1 MIAFA
6 VAALLASARA
16 RPEEMRYR
24 GGITAQN
31 DMVVFR
37 FRGGA
42 ASQGDMLERL
52 RSGEGFV
59 AALDQSGGSTPAALK
74 AYGVQASDYRD
85 EGEMFD
91 LVHEMRERVARGLD
105 ERCIG
110 AILFEAT
117 MDRKFEGRP
126 APAYLWSKKIVP
138 LLKCDKGL
146 AEERNGCQLMREIPS
161 LEKTLARAKLL
172 GIAGT
177 KMRSR
182 IAAANEEGI
191 KNVVKQQF
199 DLAKRIC
206 RCGLVPIVEPE
217 VDAFIADKG
226 HAEEILLN
234 ALHAELHL
242 LQPGELIMLKLTLP
256 EIEDLYAS
264 CVAHPNVVRVLALSG
279 GFDRREAC
287 ARLKRQSGVI
297 ASFSR
302 ALTEGLARDMDD
314 ATFNAALDASCSAL
328 YDASFRKITE
338 DDGAAPAMYR
348 DVSGYLGKD

>member
-6 VAALLASARA
+6 VAAALLASARA
-16 RPEEMRYR
+16 RPAEMRYR
-24 GGITAQN
+24 APA
-31 DMVVFR
+31 VLRV
-37 FRGGA
+37 RGGA
-42 ASQGDMLERL
+42 ASQNDMLERL

-59 AALDQSGGSTPAALK
+59 AALDQSGGSTPGALK
-74 AYGVQASDYRD
+74 AYGIPESDYSD
-85 EGEMFD
+85 ETEMFD
-91 LVHEMRERVARGLD
+91 LVHAMRERVATGLD

-126 APAYLWSKKIVP
+126 APAYLWSKRIVP

-146 AEERNGCQLMREIPS
+146 AEEFNGCQLMREIPN

-182 IAAANEEGI
+182 IMKANEEGI
-191 KNVVKQQF
+191 KRVVKQQF

-206 RCGLVPIVEPE
+206 KCGLVPIIEPE
-217 VDAFIADKG
+217 VDAFIEDKG

-234 ALHAELHL
+234 ALHAELHTL
-242 LQPGELIMLKLTLP
+242 ASNELIMLKLTLP

-279 GFDRREAC
+279 GFDRAEAC

-302 ALTEGLARDMDD
+302 ALTEGLSRDMDD
-314 ATFNAALDASCSAL
+314 ATFTKALDASCAAL
-328 YDASFRKITE
+328 YDASFKKITE

-348 DVSGYLGKD
+348 DVSSYLGKD

>member
-1 MIAFA
+1 MLAFA
-6 VAALLASARA
+6 LAALLAGSNAKPAALR
-16 RPEEMRYR
+16 
-24 GGITAQN
+24 
-31 DMVVFR
+31 V
-37 FRGGA
+37 RGGA
-42 ASQGDMLERL
+42 ASQSDMLERL

-59 AALDQSGGSTPAALK
+59 AALDQSGGSTPGALK
-74 AYGVQASDYRD
+74 AYGIPESDYND
-85 EGEMFD
+85 ESEMFD
-91 LVHEMRERVARGLD
+91 LVHAMRERIACCLD

-117 MDRKFEGRP
+117 MDRTFGGRP
-126 APAYLWSKKIVP
+126 APAYLWAKKIVP

-146 AEERNGCQLMREIPS
+146 AEERNGCQLMREIPG

-172 GIAGT
+172 GVAGT

-182 IAAANEEGI
+182 IMKANEEGI
-191 KNVVKQQF
+191 KSVVKQQF
-199 DLAKRIC
+199 AIAKRIC
-206 RCGLVPIVEPE
+206 KCGLVPIIEPE
-217 VDAFIADKG
+217 VDAFIKDKG

-234 ALHAELHL
+234 ALHAELHSL
-242 LQPGELIMLKLTLP
+242 EPGELVMLKLTLP

-279 GFDRREAC
+279 GFDRAEAC

-302 ALTEGLARDMDD
+302 ALTEGLNRDMDD
-314 ATFNAALDASCSAL
+314 ATFSAALDASCAAL
-328 YDASFRKITE
+328 YDASFRKIAE

-348 DVSGYLGKD
+348 DVSSYLGKD

>member
-1 MIAFA
+1 
-6 VAALLASARA
+6 
-16 RPEEMRYR
+16 MRFR
-24 GGITAQN
+24 GGITAQ
-31 DMVVFR
+31 DDASRAPAILR

-42 ASQGDMLERL
+42 ASQSDMLERL

-59 AALDQSGGSTPAALK
+59 AALDQSGGSTPGALK
-74 AYGVQASDYRD
+74 AYGIPESDYKN
-85 EGEMFD
+85 EEEMFD
-91 LVHEMRERVARGLD
+91 LVHEMRERIACCLD

-117 MDRKFEGRP
+117 MDRTFGGRP

-146 AEERNGCQLMREIPS
+146 AEERDGCQLMKEIPG

-172 GIAGT
+172 GVAGT

-191 KNVVKQQF
+191 KSVVKQQF
-199 DLAKRIC
+199 AIAKRIC
-206 RCGLVPIVEPE
+206 RCGLVPIIEPE

-234 ALHAELHL
+234 ALHAELHQL
-242 LQPGELIMLKLTLP
+242 ASNELIMLKLTLP
-256 EIEDLYAS
+256 DIEDLYAS

-302 ALTEGLARDMDD
+302 ALTEGLSRDMDD
-314 ATFNAALDASCSAL
+314 ATFSAALDASCSAL
-328 YDASFRKITE
+328 YDASFRKIAE

-348 DVSGYLGKD
+348 DVSSYLGKD

>member
-1 MIAFA
+1 
-6 VAALLASARA
+6 
-16 RPEEMRYR
+16 MRY
-24 GGITAQN
+24 
-31 DMVVFR
+31 
-37 FRGGA
+37 RGGA
-42 ASQGDMLERL
+42 ASQSDMLERL
-52 RSGEGFV
+52 RSGEGFI
-59 AALDQSGGSTPAALK
+59 AALDQSGGSTPAALA

-91 LVHEMRERVARGLD
+91 LVHEMRERVATGLD

-126 APAYLWSKKIVP
+126 APAYLWSKRIVP

-146 AEERNGCQLMREIPS
+146 EEERNGCQLMKEIPA

-182 IAAANEEGI
+182 IAAANEAGI
-191 KNVVKQQF
+191 KSVVKQQF
-199 DLAKRIC
+199 EIAKRIC
-206 RCGLVPIVEPE
+206 RCGLVPIIEPE
-217 VDAFIADKG
+217 VDAFIGDKG

-234 ALHAELHL
+234 ALHAELHQL
-242 LQPGELIMLKLTLP
+242 APGEVIMLKLTLP
-256 EIEDLYAS
+256 DIEDLYAS

-314 ATFNAALDASCSAL
+314 AIFYSALDASCSAL

-338 DDGAAPAMYR
+338 DDGAEPAMYR

>member
-1 MIAFA
+1 
-6 VAALLASARA
+6 
-16 RPEEMRYR
+16 MRYR

-31 DMVVFR
+31 DMYAGDSASRAPAVLR

-42 ASQGDMLERL
+42 ASQSDMLERL

-59 AALDQSGGSTPAALK
+59 AALDQSGGSTPGALK
-74 AYGVQASDYRD
+74 AYGIPESDYKN
-85 EGEMFD
+85 EEEMFD
-91 LVHEMRERVARGLD
+91 LVHQMRERIACCLD

-117 MDRKFEGRP
+117 MDRTFGGRP

-146 AEERNGCQLMREIPS
+146 AEERNGCQVMREIPS

-172 GIAGT
+172 GVAGT

-191 KNVVKQQF
+191 KSVVKQQF
-199 DLAKRIC
+199 DIAKRIC
-206 RCGLVPIVEPE
+206 KCGLVPIIEPE
-217 VDAFIADKG
+217 VDAFIDDKG

-234 ALHAELHL
+234 ALHAELHSL
-242 LQPGELIMLKLTLP
+242 EPGELVMLKLTLP
-256 EIEDLYAS
+256 DIEDLYAS

-302 ALTEGLARDMDD
+302 ALTEGLSRDMDD
-314 ATFNAALDASCSAL
+314 AAFSAALDASCAAL
-328 YDASFRKITE
+328 YDASFRKIAE

-348 DVSGYLGKD
+348 DVSSYLGKD

>member
-6 VAALLASARA
+6 VAAALLACARA
-16 RPEEMRYR
+16 RPAEMRFR
-24 GGITAQN
+24 GGVTAQ
-31 DMVVFR
+31 DV
-37 FRGGA
+37 RGGA
-42 ASQGDMLERL
+42 ASQSDMLERL

-59 AALDQSGGSTPAALK
+59 AALDQSGGSTPGALK
-74 AYGVQASDYRD
+74 AYGVPESAYTD

-91 LVHEMRERVARGLD
+91 LVHQMRERIACCLD

-110 AILFEAT
+110 AILFEDT
-117 MDRKFEGRP
+117 MDRTFGGRP
-126 APAYLWSKKIVP
+126 APAYLWSKRIVP

-146 AEERNGCQLMREIPS
+146 AEEFNGCQLMREIPN

-182 IAAANEEGI
+182 IMKANEEGI
-191 KNVVKQQF
+191 KRVVKQQF
-199 DLAKRIC
+199 EIAKRIC
-206 RCGLVPIVEPE
+206 KCGLVPIVEPE

-234 ALHAELHL
+234 ALHAELHTL
-242 LQPGELIMLKLTLP
+242 APGELIMLKLTLP

-279 GFDRREAC
+279 GFDRNEAC

-302 ALTEGLARDMDD
+302 ALTEGLSRDMDD
-314 ATFNAALDASCSAL
+314 ATFSSALDASCAAL

>member
-6 VAALLASARA
+6 VAAALLASAGA
-16 RPEEMRYR
+16 RPAEMRYR
-24 GGITAQN
+24 GGIS
-31 DMVVFR
+31 V
-37 FRGGA
+37 RGGA
-42 ASQGDMLERL
+42 ASQSDMLERL

-59 AALDQSGGSTPAALK
+59 AALDQSGGSTPGALE
-74 AYGVQASDYRD
+74 AYGVPESAYND
-85 EGEMFD
+85 ETEMFD
-91 LVHEMRERVARGLD
+91 LVHQMRERVATGLD
-105 ERCIG
+105 ERCVG
-110 AILFEAT
+110 AILFEDT

-126 APAYLWSKKIVP
+126 APAYLWSKRIVP

-146 AEERNGCQLMREIPS
+146 EAERDGCQVMKEIPG

-182 IAAANEEGI
+182 IGAANEEGI
-191 KNVVKQQF
+191 KSVVKQQF
-199 DLAKRIC
+199 ALAKRIC

-217 VDAFIADKG
+217 VDAFIGDKG

-256 EIEDLYAS
+256 DIDDLYAS

-279 GFDRREAC
+279 GFDRAEAC

-302 ALTEGLARDMDD
+302 ALTEGLSRDMDD
-314 ATFNAALDASCSAL
+314 ATFSKALDASCAAL
-328 YDASFRKITE
+328 YDASFKKITE
-338 DDGAAPAMYR
+338 EDGAAPAMYR